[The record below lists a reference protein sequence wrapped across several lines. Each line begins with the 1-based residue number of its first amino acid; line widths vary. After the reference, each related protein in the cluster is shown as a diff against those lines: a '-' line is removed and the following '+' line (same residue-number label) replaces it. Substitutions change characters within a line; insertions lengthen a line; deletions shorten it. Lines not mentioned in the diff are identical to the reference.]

1 MGKDHT
7 KYYNYIIEDVDEKT
21 IFHTTTNVYGV
32 RDTWF
37 SFNFGEERY
46 HTIQYNGGQG
56 ICNMFKLYN
65 PMRRLHTYLIE
76 HHGLKYDELENIIK
90 ALQKKWG
97 EKYSLTFINDE
108 VLMRIV
114 DLERKCEKQ

>member
-32 RDTWF
+32 TDTWF

-65 PMRRLHTYLIE
+65 PGDKSDQT
-76 HHGLKYDELENIIK
+76 LENPASLK
-90 ALQKKWG
+90 APSGPIHSK
-97 EKYSLTFINDE
+97 E
-108 VLMRIV
+108 
-114 DLERKCEKQ
+114 